1 MIAEHRDKAASL
13 EISVD
18 VEAEVTDIS
27 TALGVDRHVITM
39 ELRYP
44 AQVGVHDES
53 FVLKPQHS
61 SVKHGHDEQR
71 AVWEPSKAARLARGL
86 DLRLDSSS
94 EVHRLDGMVVEV
106 GEPEPP
112 LVPTWRLPE
121 SQPFGKHP
129 WRSHASSFR
138 DTAIRSEPFD
148 FDRFG

>member
-1 MIAEHRDKAASL
+1 
-13 EISVD
+13 
-18 VEAEVTDIS
+18 
-27 TALGVDRHVITM
+27 M

-44 AQVGVHDES
+44 AQVGVHEES
-53 FVLKPQHS
+53 FILKPQHN

-71 AVWEPSKAARLARGL
+71 AVREPSKAARLARDL

-121 SQPFGKHP
+121 SQPFGSASFDGVDDP
-129 WRSHASSFR
+129 FATGQNCVADQLMQPGRTRGSHQIILRKRIA
-138 DTAIRSEPFD
+138 
-148 FDRFG
+148 